1 MEQSDSM
8 TSHHR
13 CHHGDSAATS
23 NMPRPCASRDAPSA
37 VLARAKLRKLWQEGD
52 LFHVFTRF
60 PRKETAPRIDRL
72 RAILQNG
79 LIAPARSAG
88 EVISD
93 LNLTVLN
100 CEPAYDDFVF
110 LHRYRP
116 ISWLYTISDPGRFA
130 VFIDPQFPVLTPE
143 QMGDAWP
150 ELCQDEVYVRG
161 HVPADRFLG
170 VAIHPADVDSVLAAV
185 QSELE
190 RLALPLYDY
199 DGRMLWPEQDSNR

>member
-1 MEQSDSM
+1 M
-8 TSHHR
+8 TSQHR
-13 CHHGDSAATS
+13 RRHKVSAATS
-23 NMPRPCASRDAPSA
+23 NMPQSFASNDAPFA
-37 VLARAKLRKLWQEGD
+37 VQARAKLRKLWQHGD
-52 LFHVFTRF
+52 LFHVATRF

-72 RAILQNG
+72 TAILRNG

-93 LNLTVLN
+93 LNLTVLH
-100 CEPAYDDFVF
+100 CEPAYDDFIF
-110 LHRYRP
+110 LHRYGP
-116 ISWLYTISDPGRFA
+116 MSWLYTISEPGRFA
-130 VFIDPQFPVLTPE
+130 VFVDPQFPVLTVQ

-161 HVPADRFLG
+161 YVPADCFLG
-170 VAIHPADVDSVLAAV
+170 VAIHPVEVDSVLAAV

-199 DGRMLWPEQDSNR
+199 DGRMLWPEQDSNT